1 MQDISIS
8 SGTAVNTANAWW
20 QNTASW
26 SAVGYSR
33 PYYVSESAA
42 VESPERESAPLFS
55 LMSQRFTIPALRA
68 VAIKGARATPMTFI
82 PQTTTK
88 NRFSILYHILTKP
101 IDVPSFRNIGIAFRS
116 RKSLSLAAERF
127 IGYCMRTKQE
137 LK

>member
-8 SGTAVNTANAWW
+8 SGTDVNTANAWW

-55 LMSQRFTIPALRA
+55 LMSQRFTIMKCSRCFASQICKQIHNISVNADRPVLDFLRRVGFA
-68 VAIKGARATPMTFI
+68 EIQAGVKCVRVLESHSPEREF
-82 PQTTTK
+82 
-88 NRFSILYHILTKP
+88 
-101 IDVPSFRNIGIAFRS
+101 DDS
-116 RKSLSLAAERF
+116 RGVHSHAEF
-127 IGYCMRTKQE
+127 KE
-137 LK
+137 